1 MKKTKLLTGLVI
13 AILGTSAFA
22 QDFIG
27 FRQSNYSGVSGGDWN
42 PAMIADNR
50 MVVDVT
56 LGGVSF
62 SGYNNHLYFNPHK
75 MPYWWG

>member
-1 MKKTKLLTGLVI
+1 MKKT
-13 AILGTSAFA
+13 ILSNALMLFVGVCSFA
-22 QDFIG
+22 QDFQG

-56 LGGVSF
+56 LGGGSF
-62 SGYNNHLYFNPHK
+62 SG
-75 MPYWWG
+75 